1 MLGWAKC
8 QPRFCLAS
16 WFPVRLCQSGM
27 LEGEWTNPFLVLT
40 ASPRQHCFLP
50 AVAGGSTSSDRF
62 LLAIFPELP
71 GQVTSRLLRHLA
83 AHPGRAKFQLHKITP
98 PSLETH
104 TSAQQRSESSFQC
117 VHPPI
122 CSFTEADDC
131 YNFHVILR
139 AQFSWGLFSILI
151 PD

>member
-1 MLGWAKC
+1 MLGWEKC

-27 LEGEWTNPFLVLT
+27 LEGEWTNPFLVLS

-50 AVAGGSTSSDRF
+50 AVAVGSTSSDRF

-71 GQVTSRLLRHLA
+71 GQVSSRLLRLTRTQHLA
-83 AHPGRAKFQLHKITP
+83 APPGRSASQLHEITP

-104 TSAQQRSESSFQC
+104 ASAQQRSESSFQC

-122 CSFTEADDC
+122 CSLTESDDC
-131 YNFHVILR
+131 
-139 AQFSWGLFSILI
+139 
-151 PD
+151 